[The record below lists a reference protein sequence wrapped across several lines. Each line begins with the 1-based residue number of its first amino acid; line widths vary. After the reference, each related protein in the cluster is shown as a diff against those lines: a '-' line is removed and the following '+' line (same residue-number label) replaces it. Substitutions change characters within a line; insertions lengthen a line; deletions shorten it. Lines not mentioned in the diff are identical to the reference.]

1 MGDVRIA
8 SPTVSKQTIMQ
19 TPYQN
24 FNPVSQGGKPLPSLK
39 ELKQDIIAIHAGMEE
54 QMKNAL
60 EDPMAQQNRQ
70 MLSIDEATLLDEF
83 VAGHIALTNQY
94 VRPLLAVVKK
104 LSTNFNVVEITMDK
118 LKSHFNR
125 PLDVNS
131 ARQELSALIDDI
143 VNEQRQ
149 QGKKFEDIRI
159 IIK

>member
-1 MGDVRIA
+1 
-8 SPTVSKQTIMQ
+8 
-19 TPYQN
+19 
-24 FNPVSQGGKPLPSLK
+24 
-39 ELKQDIIAIHAGMEE
+39 
-54 QMKNAL
+54 MKNAL

-70 MLSIDEATLLDEF
+70 MLSTDEATLLDEF

-125 PLDVNS
+125 PLDINS